1 MTTSTKT
8 SKTQKKA
15 TKGWALMQSVIGQ
28 DLKEDI
34 VSKEFVVSLHESER
48 DARDAFSGLAM
59 SNNSKMCVNAFIRE
73 VELE

>member
-1 MTTSTKT
+1 
-8 SKTQKKA
+8 
-15 TKGWALMQSVIGQ
+15 MQSVIGQ
-28 DLKEDI
+28 DVKEDI

-59 SNNSKMCVNAFIRE
+59 VNNSKMCVNAFVRE